1 MDLHV
6 SLAGRGDRADRI
18 YRQLLDAILD
28 GRLRGGERLP
38 PTRELARQLSVSRN
52 TVTSA
57 YDRLTADG
65 FLVSHVGAGTFVC
78 NEPVSRYRSR
88 TAPRGGIR
96 PRPLWRAIE
105 VPTDGEPIETPAAR
119 EPLKVPAESEP
130 IGVPAHGGP
139 IGVTAHREPIKTP
152 ATGRLIK
159 VPVAVGPIE
168 PAFDFQVG
176 VPDTRL
182 FPIETWRRL
191 VARELRSD
199 VVRSTGYPAAG
210 HPGLRAAIARYVGVS
225 RSVRASADDL
235 VVTQGAQ
242 QALDLVGRV
251 LIEPGACVAVEEP
264 GYQHVRALF
273 HSLGARVVGVPVD
286 AEGVMVDAI
295 PDAARLVYTTPSHQ
309 FPLGTPMSLAR
320 RTALLEWAE
329 RHRAAIIEDDY
340 DTEFRFS
347 DRPLE
352 PLQSLDRSGHVIYV
366 GSFSKTMLPMLRVGF
381 LVAPASLQPALRAA
395 KQLAD
400 RHGEFSTQGALAR
413 FIDDGHLARHVR
425 VRDAPLRRAAR
436 PDRVGSRGRLRPVAR
451 RRTLLGRVAP
461 VRTGRPGHDRRH
473 RRGGAASPRGRH
485 QNREPRRLLRGV
497 ARPTRTRD
505 RLRRH
510 RDRAHRRRP
519 ASARDDHAHRC
530 RLVGPAAGATDDR
543 ASPRR
548 AVPGRI
554 ALGRIAGAADG
565 RASPR
570 RAGPNRRHSAGR
582 DWLRRHRSRP
592 RRQRPATAND
602 GSPRSCAPS
611 LTRRPIAGAADA
623 GVGRRYAARHLAEL
637 GSSSSTCHSVGQHDY
652 PPRVPRAG
660 RDERRRNGPSSSS
673 PAHGVPR

>member
-6 SLAGRGDRADRI
+6 SLAGRGDLSDRI

-38 PTRELARQLSVSRN
+38 PTRELARQLTVSRN

-65 FLVSHVGAGTFVC
+65 FLVSQVGAGTFVC
-78 NEPVSRYRSR
+78 TEPVNRYRSR

-96 PRPLWRAIE
+96 PRPLWRTIE
-105 VPTDGEPIETPAAR
+105 VPTDDG
-119 EPLKVPAESEP
+119 PLA
-130 IGVPAHGGP
+130 
-139 IGVTAHREPIKTP
+139 
-152 ATGRLIK
+152 
-159 VPVAVGPIE
+159 

-176 VPDTRL
+176 VPDARL

-199 VVRSTGYPAAG
+199 VVRSPGYGAAG

-235 VVTQGAQ
+235 IVTQGAQ
-242 QALDLVGRV
+242 QALDLIGRV
-251 LIEPGACVAVEEP
+251 LIEPGTCVAVEEP
-264 GYQHVRALF
+264 GYLHVRALF
-273 HSLGARVVGVPVD
+273 RSLGARVVGVPVD
-286 AEGVMVDAI
+286 AEGLVVDAI
-295 PDAARLVYTTPSHQ
+295 PDGVRLVHTTPSHQ

-366 GSFSKTMLPMLRVGF
+366 GSFSKTMLPMLRIGF

-425 VRDAPLRRAAR
+425 L
-436 PDRVGSRGRLRPVAR
+436 
-451 RRTLLGRVAP
+451 
-461 VRTGRPGHDRRH
+461 
-473 RRGGAASPRGRH
+473 
-485 QNREPRRLLRGV
+485 
-497 ARPTRTRD
+497 
-505 RLRRH
+505 
-510 RDRAHRRRP
+510 
-519 ASARDDHAHRC
+519 
-530 RLVGPAAGATDDR
+530 AT
-543 ASPRR
+543 
-548 AVPGRI
+548 
-554 ALGRIAGAADG
+554 
-565 RASPR
+565 
-570 RAGPNRRHSAGR
+570 
-582 DWLRRHRSRP
+582 
-592 RRQRPATAND
+592 
-602 GSPRSCAPS
+602 
-611 LTRRPIAGAADA
+611 
-623 GVGRRYAARHLAEL
+623 RRYAQRRALIASALAADFAQWL
-637 GSSSSTCHSVGQHDY
+637 DV
-652 PPRVPRAG
+652 V
-660 RDERRRNGPSSSS
+660 PSSAGLHLCARVIPGATVDIDAVVVRARADGIRLDSLAAYCAES
-673 PAHGVPR
+673 PGQRGLVIGYGAIEAERINEGLQRLASIMRAVAD